1 MITALFMYDSKG
13 DVIVAKTY
21 KEGVKRSISEVFRIQ
36 IITSSERHGPRS
48 PVLTLGSTSFVYIR
62 SGSVWICAVTRS
74 NQDCGVILEFLYK
87 FNSLVEEAV
96 GTKGTGLE
104 DEALVNNFVMI
115 HEVLDEVIEF
125 GFPTNLEPAYVSSH
139 VQGYGH
145 QSSTGLFRNKSL
157 IAKAKPKLT
166 SQKSSQSSSY
176 PWRPEGIKYRRN
188 EIYLDVSERINA
200 LLSEEGEV
208 LQAFVDGKINMK
220 THLSGMPECQFGF
233 NDDSILLE
241 NETVYGGGSG
251 GVVLEDSKF
260 HQCVQLTRFSTDR
273 TIRFVPPDGEF
284 TLMSYNCRSAIE
296 LPFSVT
302 PVVRTL
308 HNRLMYT
315 IRIKAQFSK
324 KLPAID
330 VVLRIPT
337 PKGVIWNN
345 ASASGG
351 RFKYHP
357 EENVYLWRFPKFFG
371 EDEHEFRAEVEVND
385 SEDDYTTSLST
396 WSRPPMSLEFKLEM
410 YSSSGLS
417 VRYLR
422 VSEKAS
428 YRTVKWVKYE
438 TEGGKYQIRY

>member
-36 IITSSERHGPRS
+36 IITLLERHGPRL

-62 SGSVWICAVTRS
+62 LGLVWICAVTRS

-87 FNSLVEEAV
+87 FNLLVEEAV
-96 GTKGTGLE
+96 GTKGTGLG

-166 SQKSSQSSSY
+166 LQKLFQSLLY

-188 EIYLDVSERINA
+188 EIYLDVLERINA

-233 NDDSILLE
+233 NDDLILLE

-251 GVVLEDSKF
+251 GVVLEDLKF

-284 TLMSYNCRSAIE
+284 TLMSYNCRLAIE

-302 PVVRTL
+302 PVVRTV

-345 ASASGG
+345 ASALGG

-385 SEDDYTTSLST
+385 SEDGYSTSLST
-396 WSRPPMSLEFKLEM
+396 WCRPPMLLEFKLEM
-410 YSSSGLS
+410 YSSLGLL

-422 VSEKAS
+422 VLEKAS